1 MAEITPVTNEEALE
15 GFKIYDKKNEGKIE
29 GKDIPNLLRAL
40 GQNPTEAE
48 LNKLFEGKWN
58 QKFTFDQ
65 YVAIQNRPDGWKQH
79 GTQAEFVQAFQVFD
93 RNESGLIS
101 GGELRYVLTSLG
113 EKLTDRQVD
122 ELLRVVEVDKEGMV
136 NYEEFVKAIVNG

>member
-1 MAEITPVTNEEALE
+1 MAEVAVSNEEALE